1 MPTNVNKDPE
11 ARRKARAL
19 ANYGQ
24 NAAGKWVRKK
34 AWRDCDYENNGHLRE
49 FDETGDVLAFEEKR
63 RADGHCQARY
73 EKKPRGTVPK
83 EQLALEEAMGHI
95 VAKDGNER
103 PLPPRS

>member
-34 AWRDCDYENNGHLRE
+34 AWRDCDYIDGHLRE
-49 FDETGDVLAFEEKR
+49 FDQYDDILAFEEER
-63 RADGHCQARY
+63 RAQGHCQARY
-73 EKKPRGTVPK
+73 EKKVRDTAPK
-83 EQLALEEAMGHI
+83 EQLALEEAMEDI
-95 VAKDGNER
+95 VANDGNETR
-103 PLPPRS
+103 V